1 MDTNEA
7 VTLLA
12 SIAQE
17 ARLNI
22 FRLLVQAGKGGL
34 SAGNIAEELNIP
46 TSTLSFHLKELSH
59 AGLIAA
65 NPDGR
70 FIYYSASYKTMDEL
84 IDYLTEN
91 CCAGDEAQSN
101 CESGKTCC

>member
-1 MDTNEA
+1 MDANTA

-22 FRLLVQAGKGGL
+22 FRSLVQAGKSGL
-34 SAGNIAEELNIP
+34 SAGKIAETLNIP

-59 AGLIAA
+59 AGLINA

-70 FIYYSASYKTMDEL
+70 FIYYSASYETMDAL
-84 IDYLTEN
+84 MAYLTEN
-91 CCAGDEAQSN
+91 CCADEQEENDCQRS
-101 CESGKTCC
+101 KTCC

>member
-1 MDTNEA
+1 MNANTA

-22 FRLLVQAGKGGL
+22 FRLLVQAGKPGL
-34 SAGNIAEELNIP
+34 PAGKIAETLAIP

-59 AGLIAA
+59 AGLIDAQ
-65 NPDGR
+65 PDGR
-70 FIYYSASYKTMDEL
+70 FIYYSASYQTMNDL
-84 IDYLTEN
+84 MAYLTEN
-91 CCAGDEAQSN
+91 CCAGETEPSN
-101 CESGKTCC
+101 CDANQSCC